1 MEAVV
6 HQPFG
11 QVINLQADAALEGA
25 QIENAFVGHPTI
37 GAPKQHRKVG
47 IQALGNHIGRQQGHL
62 TGSAQAA
69 SSHHADVHPADR
81 QDAGAAQGCCGH
93 LVWSIPIPIRAWQ
106 EGHQV
111 ACHRDR
117 THPRTTAAMGDAE
130 GLVQVEMA
138 DISPI
143 EAGLTEPHLG
153 VEVGAV
159 EIHLASV
166 VVDQIADLAQI
177 GLKHPMGGWVG
188 DHQGRQLTGMGLDLG
203 RQVHLIN
210 GVVLAGDRHHLHARH
225 HRTGWVGA
233 MGAHRYQTH
242 LAVTFAA
249 TAMPGPD
256 GQQPGVFPLGA
267 GIRLERHACKTG
279 DRCQP
284 ALELG
289 GQLLVTSG
297 LGRRSKGMQLAKG
310 WPTHGRQFSRRIEL
324 HGATAQGD
332 HSVDQGQVFADQALD
347 VAEQFG
353 FAAVLVKHGL
363 AEPGAPSP
371 GQVRPG
377 QLNTGLR

>member
-1 MEAVV
+1 
-6 HQPFG
+6 
-11 QVINLQADAALEGA
+11 
-25 QIENAFVGHPTI
+25 
-37 GAPKQHRKVG
+37 
-47 IQALGNHIGRQQGHL
+47 
-62 TGSAQAA
+62 
-69 SSHHADVHPADR
+69 
-81 QDAGAAQGCCGH
+81 
-93 LVWSIPIPIRAWQ
+93 
-106 EGHQV
+106 
-111 ACHRDR
+111 
-117 THPRTTAAMGDAE
+117 MGDAE

-203 RQVHLIN
+203 GQVHLIN

-225 HRTGWVGA
+225 HRTGRVGA

-249 TAMPGPD
+249 AAMPGPD
-256 GQQPGVFPLGA
+256 GQQPGVFPLGT

-310 WPTHGRQFSRRIEL
+310 WPTYGRQFSRRIEL

-332 HSVDQGQVFADQALD
+332 HPVDQRQVFADQALD

-353 FAAVLVKHGL
+353 FAAVLVKHCL
-363 AEPGAPSP
+363 AEPGGPAP